1 MLNYFKNLEIEWK
14 IIIIAIMLLAVV
26 AIPLQNVLVNKLKNT
41 LELSADPNLE
51 PLLRSFINTGNDSL
65 NKKISL
71 SIERNRQWH
80 ALIPYIV
87 EEQSFAMLLMAIGL
101 FALLFCFAL
110 WSLKKLTKPLKNL
123 AEAADKIGN
132 GNNVLIVNKEGG
144 ALGKLEMSMIT
155 MQKELVKLR
164 EKAHAQ
170 GMENAWRDIARVMAH
185 EIKNPLTPIQL
196 TLDRITD
203 RFENGGEIKKEEI
216 IRFVERISSQV
227 GSLERLVNDFRSFAK
242 DAEPSFTKFE
252 IIDSIRTIADDMQN
266 LISTEYSGSAQV
278 IADRHLVNQVVL
290 NIWKNSIEAGAKK
303 IAVIIEDCD
312 AYVDICI
319 RDDGCGI
326 PQEHLERVWI
336 PYITFKK
343 GGTGLGLPV
352 VKRLVESMNGSI
364 SLTSST
370 GTNDHGVT
378 LNIKLL
384 KAST

>member
-1 MLNYFKNLEIEWK
+1 MFKYFKNLEIEWK
-14 IIIIAIMLLAVV
+14 IILIAILLLVMI

-51 PLLRSFINTGNDSL
+51 PLLRSFISTGNDSL
-65 NKKISL
+65 NRKISL

-87 EEQSFAMLLMAIGL
+87 EEQSFAMLLIAVGL
-101 FALLFCFAL
+101 FAILFCFAL

-123 AEAADKIGN
+123 AAAADKIGN
-132 GNNVLIVNKEGG
+132 GIDVTILNNEGG

-155 MQKELVKLR
+155 MQRELLKLR

-227 GSLERLVNDFRSFAK
+227 GNLERLVNDFRSFAK

-252 IIDSIRTIADDMQN
+252 INESIRAIAEDMQKVV
-266 LISTEYSGSAQV
+266 STVCSGSAQI
-278 IADRHLVNQVVL
+278 IADRHLVNQIFL
-290 NIWKNSIEAGAKK
+290 NIWKNSVEAGAKEISVK
-303 IAVIIEDCD
+303 IDTIDSDAV
-312 AYVDICI
+312 ICI

-364 SLTSST
+364 TLTSST
-370 GTNDHGVT
+370 GVNDHGVT
-378 LNIKLL
+378 LYIKLL

>member
-1 MLNYFKNLEIEWK
+1 MFNFYKNLEIEWK
-14 IIIIAIMLLAVV
+14 IIIIAILLLVMV

-41 LELSADPNLE
+41 LELSTDSNLE
-51 PLLRSFINTGNDSL
+51 PLLRSFIRNDNDSL
-65 NKKISL
+65 NRKISL

-101 FALLFCFAL
+101 FTLLFCFAV
-110 WSLKKLTKPLKNL
+110 WSLRKLTRPLKNL
-123 AEAADKIGN
+123 AVAADKIGN
-132 GNNVLIVNKEGG
+132 GIDVTIVNKEGG

-203 RFENGGEIKKEEI
+203 RFENGADITREEI
-216 IRFVERISSQV
+216 VRFVERISLQV
-227 GSLERLVNDFRSFAK
+227 GNLERLVNDFRSFAR

-252 IIDSIRTIADDMQN
+252 IGEIINSIADDMQKVV
-266 LISTEYSGSAQV
+266 TTVCTGSVQV
-278 IADRHLVNQVVL
+278 IADKHLVNQIFL
-290 NIWKNSIEAGAKK
+290 NIWKNSVEAGATT
-303 IAVIIEDCD
+303 I
-312 AYVDICI
+312 YVDVERLDNYAVICI
-319 RDDGCGI
+319 RDNGCGI

-364 SLTSST
+364 TLTSST
-370 GTNDHGVT
+370 GSNDHGVT
-378 LNIKLL
+378 LCIKLL
-384 KAST
+384 KSSM